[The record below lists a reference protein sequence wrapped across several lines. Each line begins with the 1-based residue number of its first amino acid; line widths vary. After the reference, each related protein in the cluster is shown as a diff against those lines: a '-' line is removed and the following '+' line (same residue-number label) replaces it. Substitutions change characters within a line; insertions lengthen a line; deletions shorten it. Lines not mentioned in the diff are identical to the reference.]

1 MTGDEIKYHS
11 DRAMA
16 ELDLAVRS
24 DHTKAARAH
33 LSLSALHLQRMLK
46 PSALAHRHLREDIA
60 ACGLPR
66 KGVSGALA

>member
-33 LSLSALHLQRMLK
+33 LALSALHLERMRKL
-46 PSALAHRHLREDIA
+46 SALAHRHLCEDIA
-60 ACGLPR
+60 A
-66 KGVSGALA
+66 